1 MPFRYHCVF
10 PQVKE
15 FYPRNRAL
23 LGIDKSYKCKSKYN
37 LCLYQKKEKKKEIQ
51 QNALLKS
58 NRSE

>member
-23 LGIDKSYKCKSKYN
+23 LGIDKSYICKSKYN
-37 LCLYQKKEKKKEIQ
+37 LCLNQKKEKEIQ